1 MRRIEPRD
9 FYYDL
14 PCSVVSIG
22 CAAESIIGKFEYG
35 KIKQFSDRASE
46 NDNYASLS
54 SVNVQIRNFFPVKK
68 YTYFTRVQR
77 KPLFEWF
84 REKTCERAIVCV
96 YGHFIYTDKDTY
108 YSFFDNDA
116 DKVVA
121 VWELA

>member
-1 MRRIEPRD
+1 MIRIEPRD
-9 FYYDL
+9 FYLDL

-22 CAAESIIGKFEYG
+22 CAAESIFGKFDYK
-35 KIKQFSDRASE
+35 KIKQFSESASA

-54 SVNVQIRNFFPVKK
+54 SVNVQIRKFFPVKR

-77 KPLFEWF
+77 VPLYEWF
-84 REKTCERAIVCV
+84 RNKNCDKAIVCV
-96 YGHFIYTDKDTY
+96 YGHYIYCDKDSY

-121 VWELA
+121 VWELE